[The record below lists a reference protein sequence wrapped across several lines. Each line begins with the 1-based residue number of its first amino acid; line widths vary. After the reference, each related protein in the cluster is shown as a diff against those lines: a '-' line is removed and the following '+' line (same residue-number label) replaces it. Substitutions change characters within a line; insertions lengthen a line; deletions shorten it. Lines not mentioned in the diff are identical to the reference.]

1 MSSCDRESTILTFL
15 SSSCTPVPA
24 KRVAA
29 ALGISKHEANR
40 CLYKMLESDTV
51 ECVDGCPP
59 LWSVRAAQR
68 ETNEK
73 DDAAPTSGDEE
84 AASGSDVEPM
94 ETECTYRSA
103 SLFGEDIDVL
113 TVGAVTHLKTLNPV
127 SAVNEYCMRTH
138 RPLVFQECRTG
149 GHDHC
154 PLFSC
159 TVVVSEKTVS
169 TASGCSKK
177 AARSA
182 ACAKALIVLIDNCG
196 VSF

>member
-1 MSSCDRESTILTFL
+1 MASCDRESKILTFL
-15 SSSCTPVPA
+15 SSSGTPVPA

-29 ALGISKHEANR
+29 ALGISKHDANR
-40 CLYKMLESDTV
+40 CLYKLLESDAV
-51 ECVDGCPP
+51 SCVDGCPP
-59 LWSVRAAQR
+59 LWSAPCEAD
-68 ETNEK
+68 EK
-73 DDAAPTSGDEE
+73 KDTASGDDE
-84 AASGSDVEPM
+84 ATGGSGSDPEPM
-94 ETECTYRSA
+94 ETECTYLGA

-127 SAVNEYCMRTH
+127 SAVNEYCMRVH

-154 PLFSC
+154 PLFTC
-159 TVVVSEKTVS
+159 TVVVSNKTVS

-177 AARSA
+177 AARNA
-182 ACAKALIVLIDNCG
+182 ACTDALTILINNCG